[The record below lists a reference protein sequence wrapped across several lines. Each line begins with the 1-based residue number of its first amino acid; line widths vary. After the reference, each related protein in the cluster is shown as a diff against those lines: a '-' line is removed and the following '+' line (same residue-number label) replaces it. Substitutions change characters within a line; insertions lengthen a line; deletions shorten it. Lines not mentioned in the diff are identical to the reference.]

1 MNLEE
6 MREALASDATRKA
19 DSLEMQVKRLRT
31 ELRDKDKAIE
41 SYQKSLRFMFNR
53 CLALTHGLICIFCGE
68 REKCDE
74 LRSVGKK
81 EE

>member
-1 MNLEE
+1 MKLEE

-19 DSLEMQVKRLRT
+19 DSLERQVKRLRT

-68 REKCDE
+68 RGVLEKRRNRHADD
-74 LRSVGKK
+74 
-81 EE
+81 